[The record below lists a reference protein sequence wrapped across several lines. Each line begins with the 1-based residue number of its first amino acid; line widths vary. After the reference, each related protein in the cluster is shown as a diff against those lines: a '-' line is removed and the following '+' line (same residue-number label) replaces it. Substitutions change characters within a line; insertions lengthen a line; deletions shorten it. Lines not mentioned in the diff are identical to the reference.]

1 MKTSFKYRNQSQIH
15 ATLLLI
21 KKSAQWMGLGVCA
34 LNLSACFMDG
44 TSSWNQPTQ
53 DGYYMESMPDNFTN
67 PEVYP
72 ETYDTSFESYHTNVE
87 PKHSE
92 VVVPQTYYHTH
103 NFTNTPTPVKDEDKR
118 WVDNQNPSNYTIE
131 VQKGAK
137 PAAIAKTLQQMPKS
151 GRSVEVRS
159 QTGSYIGLHG
169 NYSNREAAEEQLNNL
184 PAEVKSQAT
193 IKKWGAVQNEVGN
206 SSY

>member
-1 MKTSFKYRNQSQIH
+1 MKTSAKRHNPSHKQ
-15 ATLLLI
+15 ATVLPI
-21 KKSAQWMGLGVCA
+21 RKSALWLGLGVCA

-53 DGYYMESMPDNFTN
+53 DGYYMESMHDNYTN

-72 ETYDTSFESYHTNVE
+72 EAYDTSFESYHTNVE
-87 PKHSE
+87 PRQSE

-118 WVDNQNPSNYTIE
+118 WVDNQDPSNYTIQ
-131 VQKGAK
+131 VQKGSK
-137 PAAIAKTLQQMPKS
+137 PADVAKTLQQMPKS

-159 QTGSYIGLHG
+159 QSGSYIGLHG
-169 NYSNREAAEEQLNNL
+169 NYPNREAAQEQLNNL
-184 PAEVKSQAT
+184 PTEVKSQAT
-193 IKKWGAVQNEVGN
+193 IKNWGSVQNEVGDR
-206 SSY
+206 SY